1 MAFKS
6 RKLSCVCYLPTLIL
20 TNLHN
25 KYIFNEIRLRSRSR
39 GLEMSLVYL
48 KPTQISL
55 QHLKELK
62 LSHGS
67 GIHYIFILWTDV
79 WCFVKSFR
87 VVQNMF
93 MLILHAHEDED
104 SALSSCAIA
113 KFEVCQKIHKFGL
126 QLWCSM
132 GAIFSFSSFK
142 SWVQFQPFVQSNQL
156 DVQCMVIAKK
166 ERATFPFNP

>member
-25 KYIFNEIRLRSRSR
+25 KNIFNEFRLRSRSR
-39 GLEMSLVYL
+39 GLEMSLAYR

-67 GIHYIFILWTDV
+67 GIHYLFILWTAV
-79 WCFVKSFR
+79 WCSVKSFR

-93 MLILHAHEDED
+93 MLILHAHEDYVRPF
-104 SALSSCAIA
+104 LLCNGQIP
-113 KFEVCQKIHKFGL
+113 CRKIHKFGL

-142 SWVQFQPFVQSNQL
+142 SWVQFLPFFCSVKSIG
-156 DVQCMVIAKK
+156 CTMHGHS
-166 ERATFPFNP
+166 

>member
-25 KYIFNEIRLRSRSR
+25 KNIFNEIRLRSRSR
-39 GLEMSLVYL
+39 GLEMSVVYL

-62 LSHGS
+62 LSHAS
-67 GIHYIFILWTDV
+67 GIHYLFILWTAV
-79 WCFVKSFR
+79 WCSVKSFR

-93 MLILHAHEDED
+93 MLILHAHED
-104 SALSSCAIA
+104 SVLSSCAIA
-113 KFEVCQKIHKFGL
+113 KFQVCQKIHKFGL

-142 SWVQFQPFVQSNQL
+142 SWVQFLPFVQSNQ
-156 DVQCMVIAKK
+156 CMGIAEK
-166 ERATFPFNP
+166 ERAIFPFNP